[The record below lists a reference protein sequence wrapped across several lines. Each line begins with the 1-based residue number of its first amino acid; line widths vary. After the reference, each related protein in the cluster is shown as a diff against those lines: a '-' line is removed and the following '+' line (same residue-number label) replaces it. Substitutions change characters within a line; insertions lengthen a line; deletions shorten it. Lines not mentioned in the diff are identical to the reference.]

1 VDLPERQRTLRATI
15 DWSYGLLSEPE
26 RVLMCRLSVFSGGWT
41 LEAAEAVCADDE
53 IQTSEVLDTLTRLVE
68 KSLVVLD
75 ERGAEPRYR
84 MLEMIRQYGHEKLSE
99 ARSVE
104 TLYERH
110 LQYYVGVA
118 ESLEPHFYHP
128 DQKHWYVKADVEL
141 DNIRGALEW
150 SLTGRKTDDGM
161 RLVSAL
167 HRYWVARVYWIE
179 ATTWFQRLF
188 AAAEGENP
196 TPLHAKARFVAGH
209 ITNYYDLVAAPRFG
223 EESLRMARSLDYKQ
237 GIVNALWLMGWCHTP
252 KLDGSALPYF
262 EESIELA
269 RAIDYPWGAAHALAW
284 CGVYK
289 IGIGDYQAAVP
300 LLQGGR
306 IQADRLGGDNSL
318 MGRCDGNLGLIAL
331 LQGDYAAA
339 RSYLDRSLALQI
351 EAGNKNGT
359 AESLWLQGRLAL
371 RQGDHVRAVGYFVQS
386 LKLYQLYPHSLWVTR
401 GLAYLT
407 ITYASCGQARLAAQ
421 IAGVLNNDGNGPQS
435 TNAHLASLV
444 AISEYEAA
452 LALTQTQ
459 TGTEFEAALR
469 AGRTMSRE
477 QAIAFVSGHTHSDF
491 QAPGVEV
498 A

>member
-1 VDLPERQRTLRATI
+1 
-15 DWSYGLLSEPE
+15 
-26 RVLMCRLSVFSGGWT
+26 
-41 LEAAEAVCADDE
+41 
-53 IQTSEVLDTLTRLVE
+53 
-68 KSLVVLD
+68 
-75 ERGAEPRYR
+75 
-84 MLEMIRQYGHEKLSE
+84 
-99 ARSVE
+99 
-104 TLYERH
+104 
-110 LQYYVGVA
+110 
-118 ESLEPHFYHP
+118 
-128 DQKHWYVKADVEL
+128 
-141 DNIRGALEW
+141 
-150 SLTGRKTDDGM
+150 
-161 RLVSAL
+161 
-167 HRYWVARVYWIE
+167 
-179 ATTWFQRLF
+179 
-188 AAAEGENP
+188 
-196 TPLHAKARFVAGH
+196 
-209 ITNYYDLVAAPRFG
+209 
-223 EESLRMARSLDYKQ
+223 
-237 GIVNALWLMGWCHTP
+237 
-252 KLDGSALPYF
+252 
-262 EESIELA
+262 
-269 RAIDYPWGAAHALAW
+269 
-284 CGVYK
+284 VYK